1 MRFYQE
7 ITLIKTPDISP
18 YFVWS
23 KLYTQVHLA
32 LVEQQNPDKTVSI
45 GVSFPA
51 YHYVEN
57 EDGGYGTLGDKL
69 RVFANSEQ
77 ELERLNLQKWLNR
90 LADYVHIK
98 SIQPVP
104 ENATSYLVV
113 KRYRAVTNMERI
125 TRRFMRRESKR
136 TGREI
141 SFEEAKALQNQRFAK
156 DGVSSKEAER
166 HYQNPK
172 VKDFPFVKLKS
183 ESTQKEFSLQ
193 IEQVEAEQFCQGTFS
208 TYGLSARSTVPHW

>member
-77 ELERLNLQKWLNR
+77 ELERLNLQKRSEEHTSELQSRGHLVCR
-90 LADYVHIK
+90 LLLEK
-98 SIQPVP
+98 
-104 ENATSYLVV
+104 
-113 KRYRAVTNMERI
+113 
-125 TRRFMRRESKR
+125 
-136 TGREI
+136 
-141 SFEEAKALQNQRFAK
+141 
-156 DGVSSKEAER
+156 
-166 HYQNPK
+166 
-172 VKDFPFVKLKS
+172 
-183 ESTQKEFSLQ
+183 
-193 IEQVEAEQFCQGTFS
+193 
-208 TYGLSARSTVPHW
+208 